1 MHLEIVVQGPK
12 SVDHVLER
20 IEVFLET
27 VRTEIEEMPLE
38 EFVKQVS
45 GVISELEMKPKT
57 LTDRFDLFWDEIES
71 RQYDFADQ
79 ENEVKVLISIKKKD
93 VLAFYD
99 RYVNFVRLQIERK
112 IRKDAP
118 ERRKLA
124 ILVHPKNEDQE
135 KIEEIIKKNAE
146 MGRKE
151 KEIKDVDEL
160 RQFLP
165 FYGFP
170 IPAIDLKPIGIDPL
184 EHKEPSIPEPE

>member
-99 RYVNFVRLQIERK
+99 RK